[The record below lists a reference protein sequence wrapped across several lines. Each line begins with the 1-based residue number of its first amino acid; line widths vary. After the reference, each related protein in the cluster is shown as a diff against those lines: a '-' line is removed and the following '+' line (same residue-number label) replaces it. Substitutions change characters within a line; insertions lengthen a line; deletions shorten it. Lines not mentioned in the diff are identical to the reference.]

1 MHTLYHHPMSAGSRY
16 IRLLLAEYGEPV
28 GFLEEKPWERRPE
41 FLRLNPAATLP
52 VLMVEEEN
60 FLCGPEVIGEF
71 IDETLGVMARE
82 KRLMPENS
90 LARAEVRRLI
100 QWFLNKFDQEAM
112 NYIVHERVFKQ
123 LMTSEQG
130 GGAPD
135 SAVIR
140 VARANLKSHL
150 VYLNGLIATR
160 DWIAGTKMTCAD
172 MAAAASISVLDYMGE
187 IRWEEYPAAREWFAR
202 IKSRPS
208 HRPLLADKLTT
219 LPPASHY
226 TDLDF

>member
-123 LMTSEQG
+123 MMTAEQG

-140 VARANLKSHL
+140 VARSNLKSHL

-160 DWIAGTKMTCAD
+160 DWIAGTTMTCAD

-187 IRWEEYPAAREWFAR
+187 I
-202 IKSRPS
+202 
-208 HRPLLADKLTT
+208 
-219 LPPASHY
+219 
-226 TDLDF
+226 